1 MEVERVGGH
10 LEALTL
16 QVWVWVCVCI
26 CVLARGRGAH
36 LGDVAMWQWVHRHWS
51 PSYHPEKQKQHENTR
66 SLV

>member
-51 PSYHPEKQKQHENTR
+51 PSYHPE
-66 SLV
+66 